1 MVIDIFMKRF
11 SRRDFARK
19 AAMAGIGTAIMPV
32 IKAGEPG
39 RGTAVSHLENVSLK
53 ISLNAYSFD
62 KPLRAGSMTID
73 DLLDFCAAKGF
84 DGVDLTGYYFPGYP
98 QVPSDDYIY
107 HVKQKAFRLGLGI
120 SGTGVKNDFTW
131 SDASKRVGEKQL
143 VKDWIVVAEKLGSP
157 IVRIF
162 AGTLSKEQY
171 KWEDRA
177 KWIADDIREC
187 AEFGK
192 KHGVMTAMQNHNDF
206 IKTSSDVEKMLK
218 MVNSEWNGLLL
229 DIGSYHSADPYK
241 DIALNAKHAI
251 SWQLKEKVYIND
263 NQVDTDYNKVI
274 SIVKECGYKGYLP
287 LETLG
292 EGDPAVK
299 VEALFKKVKDVL
311 NNSIT

>member
-131 SDASKRVGEKQL
+131 SDASKRAGEKQL

>member
-1 MVIDIFMKRF
+1 MKRF

-131 SDASKRVGEKQL
+131 SDVSKRAGEKQL

>member
-1 MVIDIFMKRF
+1 MARL
-11 SRRDFARK
+11 SRRDFTK
-19 AAMAGIGTAIMPV
+19 NSLMAGIGAALIPT
-32 IKAGEPG
+32 
-39 RGTAVSHLENVSLK
+39 NVTKGKKSDSSVNSSGNNSMK

-62 KPLRAGSMTID
+62 KPLRAGTMTID
-73 DLLDFCAAKGF
+73 DLLDYCAAKGF

-98 QVPSDDYIY
+98 KVPSDDYIY

-143 VKDWIVVAEKLGSP
+143 VKDWIIVAEKLGSP

-162 AGTLSKEQY
+162 AGTLSKEQFP
-171 KWEDRA
+171 WEERA

-206 IKTSSDVEKMLK
+206 IKTSSDVEKMLS

-241 DIALNAKHAI
+241 DISLNAKHAI
-251 SWQLKEKVYIND
+251 SWQLKEKVYINE
-263 NQVDTDYNKVI
+263 NQVDTDYSKVI

-299 VEALFKKVKDVL
+299 VETLFKKVKDVL